1 MTLAT
6 RTILT
11 TLSLERLRTLAR
23 DFDAAHL
30 WPMNKGAA
38 IENLLKCPA
47 ATAPALLGRLEFEEL
62 VKLCKVLKVDAGA
75 RRRQAL
81 IDRILE
87 LDVATGEARGT
98 PIAPSLTQAER

>member
-1 MTLAT
+1 MSLAT

-23 DFDAAHL
+23 DFNAQHL

-38 IENLLKCPA
+38 IENLERCPA
-47 ATAPALLGRLEFEEL
+47 VTAPALLERLHFDEL
-62 VKLCKVLKVDAGA
+62 AKLCRVLHLEGGA

-87 LDVATGEARGT
+87 TQGAGEARGT
-98 PIAPSLTQAER
+98 PVAHGRADPVT